1 MEKKYKISI
10 GTTKE
15 SIIILQLYLQ
25 IQYDH
30 EEIVEIEKFGGK
42 NFIEE
47 MTIQFDLSNYERFSW
62 IQSLQVM
69 D

>member
-42 NFIEE
+42 NFIGE
-47 MTIQFDLSNYERFSW
+47 MTIQFDLSNYERFSCHCK
-62 IQSLQVM
+62 
-69 D
+69 